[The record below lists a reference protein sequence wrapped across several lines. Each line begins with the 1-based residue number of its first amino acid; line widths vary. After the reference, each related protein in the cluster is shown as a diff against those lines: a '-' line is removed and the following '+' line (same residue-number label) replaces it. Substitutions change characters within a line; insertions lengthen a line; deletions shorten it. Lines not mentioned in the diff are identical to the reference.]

1 MKRPALF
8 DPLVARIHR
17 AARAFDARSRRE
29 RLLLI
34 GATMALAAV
43 LADQAW
49 LTPAFETWK
58 TARTQL
64 ATTRAEAARI
74 EADLASQAAAAQALE
89 QQLRGEVI
97 DWRQRVQQG
106 DEALQRF
113 GTTLVS
119 AADMPAMLERLLT
132 QNGLKLR
139 SMQSLGR
146 SEVSTAPP
154 GTAPA
159 PAGSALYRHGV
170 ELSVEGS
177 WADLLAYLQA
187 LEALPQRVLWG
198 GLQLEVE
205 QHPKTLMTL
214 RLYTLSLDRRWLE
227 L

>member
-1 MKRPALF
+1 MKRPALL
-8 DPLVARIHR
+8 DALVARVHR
-17 AARAFDARSRRE
+17 VARAFDARSRRE

-34 GATMALAAV
+34 GATVALAAM
-43 LADQAW
+43 LADHLW
-49 LTPAFETWK
+49 LSPAFAAWK

-64 ATTRAEAARI
+64 ASAR
-74 EADLASQAAAAQALE
+74 AAAAQIETDLARQTAATQALE

-97 DWRQRVQQG
+97 EWRQRVQQG

-132 QNGLKLR
+132 QNGGLKLR
-139 SMQSLGR
+139 AMQSLGR
-146 SEVSTAPP
+146 SEVAGAPS
-154 GTAPA
+154 A

-170 ELSVEGS
+170 ELAVEGS

-187 LEALPQRVLWG
+187 LESLPQRVLWG
-198 GLQLEVE
+198 GLQFKVE
-205 QHPKTLMTL
+205 QHPKSVMTL